1 MSASVFLDDKTA
13 PTLPAIPKQDW
24 MGLGELGGRQGGGQ
38 RPAPIVLRRALEQA
52 AVSDPSGSDSFL
64 QTTMPPPQIVHQDFF
79 FPSRPP
85 ITCLLRP
92 VFLPGKQFGVTW
104 SQTAALLSR
113 AWKSPACSSHL
124 HVQPGLHFHGQG
136 LRGALHHLCASG
148 SL

>member
-24 MGLGELGGRQGGGQ
+24 MGLGELGGRQGGSTPSSHCPPRSLGAGSGLRPQ
-38 RPAPIVLRRALEQA
+38 RIRLLPPDDHAP
-52 AVSDPSGSDSFL
+52 SPNC
-64 QTTMPPPQIVHQDFF
+64 PPGFFF